1 MCRIFFELDLRIFRG
16 YSESCEVY
24 IYMKQ
29 VVKSLN
35 YLHSQSDASHVNM
48 LGFVGSGFV
57 LVCFFAL
64 MEVEIRMRKT
74 EILATSLLHFE
85 YSEQVF

>member
-24 IYMKQ
+24 IHMIQ
-29 VVKSLN
+29 VIKSLKC
-35 YLHSQSDASHVNM
+35 LHSQSDASHVNM
-48 LGFVGSGFV
+48 LGFVVGGFV
-57 LVCFFAL
+57 LVWFFAL
-64 MEVEIRMRKT
+64 TEVEIRMRKT